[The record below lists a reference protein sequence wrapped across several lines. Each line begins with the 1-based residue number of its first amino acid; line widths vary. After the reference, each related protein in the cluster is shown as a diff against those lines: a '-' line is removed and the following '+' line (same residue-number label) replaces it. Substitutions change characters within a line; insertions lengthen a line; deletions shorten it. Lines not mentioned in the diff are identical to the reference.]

1 MRGGDQTNAAEPMKP
16 LQEHFPTQPKWDC
29 RDCGHRWPCPVRRG
43 RLIAEAETSLATV
56 MLFLTVCFE
65 QALQDRPD
73 ADVASLHEQFL
84 GWMDDAVPAP

>member
-1 MRGGDQTNAAEPMKP
+1 
-16 LQEHFPTQPKWDC
+16 
-29 RDCGHRWPCPVRRG
+29 
-43 RLIAEAETSLATV
+43 LIAEAGTSLATV

-73 ADVASLHEQFL
+73 TDVATLHEQFL